1 MLRTS
6 VLLRALPVV
15 TALSLSSCIF
25 VADGYRDAQGN
36 WHSRDGDIEI
46 RVGDGAEKSA
56 SADASGAP
64 TEKDDEKAQAL
75 DDKAFELALA
85 RVDLEL
91 AKLSAGVAKSEAT
104 AGLARAERERADA
117 VKALDQFKNVEMPL
131 RVKDGEL
138 DVEEAR
144 FGIELKKIELE
155 ELIAMY
161 KGDTMAA
168 STKEIVVK
176 RETKELE
183 FMQRRLAMAE
193 TRFSALT
200 GHELPHELANKE
212 DEVRK
217 AEEAL
222 AKANVEAQKA
232 ELETKKSLD
241 EAERKIRTLEREL
254 AKLGAQSAKLETER
268 AKLEPER
275 AKLEP
280 ESAKP

>member
-6 VLLRALPVV
+6 VLLRALSVV

-25 VADGYRDAQGN
+25 VADGYRDAEGN
-36 WHSRDGDIEI
+36 WHSRDGDVEI
-46 RVGDGAEKSA
+46 RVGEGDAQAA
-56 SADASGAP
+56 SANATGAASS
-64 TEKDDEKAQAL
+64 KDDEKAHAL
-75 DDKAFELALA
+75 DDKAFELAMA

-91 AKLSAGVAKSEAT
+91 AKLSAGVSKSEAA

-117 VKALDQFKNVEMPL
+117 VKALDHFKNVEMPL

-138 DVEEAR
+138 DVEQAQ
-144 FGIELKKIELE
+144 FGIEMKKIELE

-183 FMQRRLAMAE
+183 FMQRRLAMAQA
-193 TRFSALT
+193 RFAALT

-212 DEVRK
+212 DELRK

-222 AKANVEAQKA
+222 SKASVEAQKS

-254 AKLGAQSAKLETER
+254 AKLGTET
-268 AKLEPER
+268 P
-275 AKLEP
+275 
-280 ESAKP
+280 KP